1 MADLKEA
8 MKNKNILEK
17 NTIQGARAE
26 ILKWKKVKR
35 FCETR
40 VKSLI
45 DFKK

>member
-1 MADLKEA
+1 MDDLK
-8 MKNKNILEK
+8 EK
-17 NTIQGARAE
+17 NTIQGAREE

-40 VKSLI
+40 VESLI